1 MKIYQHKKNYWHE
14 LFKKSEKLLKTK
26 LRENL
31 TLIFNKEI
39 PESKYIKLYYWKHG
53 VACWK
58 KNVDSYYVSQKI
70 INLMPNFYIC
80 GENYSN
86 YQAWCEG
93 SLQTSKEVTN
103 RISCILN
110 NLKHNKTKKIKQK
123 K

>member
-1 MKIYQHKKNYWHE
+1 MWFENISKTSTNDKLQFVIPINPNSGLIMSSYNENLSTQKNYWYE

-58 KNVDSYYVSQKI
+58 KMLIQV
-70 INLMPNFYIC
+70 M
-80 GENYSN
+80 
-86 YQAWCEG
+86 
-93 SLQTSKEVTN
+93 SL
-103 RISCILN
+103 
-110 NLKHNKTKKIKQK
+110 KK
-123 K
+123 